1 MQPTG
6 NDHRTAGHASHPM
19 GPLTGVRIIE
29 LAGIGP
35 APFCGML
42 LADLGADVL
51 RIDRKSGGA
60 RSIEIDPAA
69 DIMNRGRRSIAMDLK
84 HPAAIAALLELV
96 ETADVLIEGF
106 RPGVT
111 ERMGVGPEACLARNK
126 RLVYGRMTGWG
137 QTGPL
142 AQSAGHDIN
151 YLSLSGA
158 LHMIG
163 RRGEKPVPPLNLVGD
178 MGGGGLYLAFGV
190 MCALFE
196 AQRSGLGQV
205 VDAAMVEG
213 AALQMAAILT
223 MRAMGHWRDE
233 RGANLTDSG
242 AHFYEV
248 YETSDGGYMAVGA
261 IEPQFYALL
270 VQGAGLDAER
280 FTRQMDA
287 SGWDDLKR
295 ELGDIFKTKTRA
307 EWERIFDGT
316 DACVTPVLAAGELA
330 AHPHNRARGVYLDD
344 GILQPAPGPR
354 FSRTP
359 GAIRRPPPLP
369 GQHTDEALADW
380 GFDEAQIERLRREG
394 AVA

>member
-1 MQPTG
+1 
-6 NDHRTAGHASHPM
+6 
-19 GPLTGVRIIE
+19 
-29 LAGIGP
+29 
-35 APFCGML
+35 
-42 LADLGADVL
+42 
-51 RIDRKSGGA
+51 
-60 RSIEIDPAA
+60 
-69 DIMNRGRRSIAMDLK
+69 MDLK
-84 HPAAIAALLELV
+84 HPSAIAALLGLV
-96 ETADVLIEGF
+96 ETADVFIEGF

-151 YLSLSGA
+151 YLALSGA

-163 RRGEKPVPPLNLVGD
+163 RKGEKPVPPLNLVGD

-196 AQRSGLGQV
+196 AQRSGQGQV

-213 AALQMAAILT
+213 AALQMALVLM

-233 RGANLTDSG
+233 RGTNLTDSG

-270 VQGAGLDAER
+270 VQGAGLDAQR
-280 FTRQMDA
+280 FSRQMDA

-295 ELGDIFKTKTRA
+295 ELADVFKTKSRA
-307 EWERIFDGT
+307 EWEQVFAGT
-316 DACVTPVLAAGELA
+316 DACVTPVLAVGEMA

-380 GFDEAQIERLRREG
+380 GFDAGQIERLRQEG

>member
-1 MQPTG
+1 
-6 NDHRTAGHASHPM
+6 M
-19 GPLTGVRIIE
+19 GPLTGVKIIE

-51 RIDRKSGGA
+51 RIDRKSGGT

-69 DIMNRGRRSIAMDLK
+69 DIVNRGRRSIAMDLK
-84 HPAAIAALLELV
+84 HPAAIEALLGLI

-151 YLSLSGA
+151 YLALSGA

-163 RRGEKPVPPLNLVGD
+163 RKGEKPVPPLNLVGD

-196 AQRSGLGQV
+196 AQRSGQGQV

-223 MRAMGHWRDE
+223 MRAMGHWSDE

>member
-1 MQPTG
+1 
-6 NDHRTAGHASHPM
+6 M
-19 GPLTGVRIIE
+19 GPLTGVKIIE

-196 AQRSGLGQV
+196 AQRSGQGQV

>member
-1 MQPTG
+1 
-6 NDHRTAGHASHPM
+6 M

-196 AQRSGLGQV
+196 AQRSGQGQV

>member
-6 NDHRTAGHASHPM
+6 NDRRTAGHAPHPM
-19 GPLTGVRIIE
+19 GPLTGVKIIE

-151 YLSLSGA
+151 YLALSGA

-178 MGGGGLYLAFGV
+178 MGGGGMYLAFGV

-196 AQRSGLGQV
+196 AQRSGQGQV

-280 FTRQMDA
+280 FARQMDA

-295 ELGDIFKTKTRA
+295 ELADIFKTKTRA

-380 GFDEAQIERLRREG
+380 GFDEGQIERLRHEG
-394 AVA
+394 VVA